1 MGAVGYLMVA
11 AVLVMAV
18 VVALA
23 VAAQRT
29 RDDGASGRQPG
40 RTPDCPIPSGIECP
54 FHEPSLRGTCRRCRR
69 EAQAQRRAGR

>member
-18 VVALA
+18 IVMVV

-29 RDDGASGRQPG
+29 RDDEAAGQQPG
-40 RTPDCPIPSGIECP
+40 RTADCPIPRGIECP
-54 FHEPSLRGTCRRCRR
+54 FYEPSLRGTCRRCRQ